1 MNPIYKYTLI
11 LWIFGIILCFN
22 SNLVSAHGTAHRLL
36 TDTNA
41 VTVEFFYSDNEPMS
55 YSEILVFSPRDQK
68 LEYQNGRTD
77 QKGRFSIYPEIPGTW
92 KIIAND
98 GMGHKETATIQ
109 IQEDIAET
117 PGGQMGRTVQAEGDG
132 YLSRLST
139 AVKTVAGL
147 SLILNVFL
155 VLHLWKRNGFSR
167 KE

>member
-1 MNPIYKYTLI
+1 MKPIFKFSLI
-11 LWIFGIILCFN
+11 LGVFGIIIYLN
-22 SNLVSAHGTAHRLL
+22 SNVVSAHGTGHRLL
-36 TDTNA
+36 TDTNT
-41 VTVEFFYSDNEPMS
+41 VTVEFFYSYNEPMS
-55 YSEILVFSPRDQK
+55 YSEILVFSPQDQK

-77 QKGRFSIYPEIPGTW
+77 QKGRFSIFPEIPGTW

-98 GMGHKETATIQ
+98 GMGHKETATIE
-109 IQEDIAET
+109 IQEDISET
-117 PGGQMGRTVQAEGDG
+117 EGGNVQAKDDG
-132 YLSRLST
+132 HLSATSM